1 MGDLLRRPLAE
12 LDACKSAAPLDG
24 RRESLI
30 LFVFLLH
37 RNKTALIIYL
47 LNTEDFVR
55 IPWRFPSRV
64 TLPSNTTEHYE
75 GNRRITRIEKV
86 WNGLK
91 GKLKE
96 NQPESIKCFG
106 RDVAHVWLGFS
117 FSLILLEHHVGQIS
131 FSATKTCIFSQS
143 TLYEITHKMR
153 AVKKLDEDAVEVCS
167 HDGCL
172 YHFLNYSVWPCDG
185 ANMF

>member
-24 RRESLI
+24 GGKAWSCLS
-30 LFVFLLH
+30 FLLH
-37 RNKTALIIYL
+37 RNKTALIVYL

-55 IPWRFPSRV
+55 IPWRFPSRI

-75 GNRRITRIEKV
+75 RNRRITRIEKV

-106 RDVAHVWLGFS
+106 RDVAHMWLGFS

-131 FSATKTCIFSQS
+131 FSATKTGIFSQS

-167 HDGCL
+167 HDGCF